1 MRFLEFDRSSFDYKT
16 FQVTVECRRIT
27 EEDRKQHT
35 SLPLDIDFRATIIWI
50 GPCRPRN
57 DREDP
62 NR

>member
-1 MRFLEFDRSSFDYKT
+1 MTNYKT